1 MIGISAAAESYFVE
15 GAGIE
20 THFLYRTYF
29 PNFIRARFEV
39 PSEGGGQYWAF
50 IFSLPESRNSRVEP

>member
-29 PNFIRARFEV
+29 SNFIRARFEV
-39 PSEGGGQYWAF
+39 RSEGGGQYWAF
-50 IFSLPESRNSRVEP
+50 IFSLPESRNSGVEP